1 NDSIISIS
9 KEEEK
14 ERPTIISGMKI
25 WKLKRENQES
35 FKYLNN
41 NKIAQG
47 TSEFFA
53 KEDFK
58 ENLEIEKNIIEENAM
73 HYTLSGDTFEKIDL
87 EVDYKVKEAYENLI
101 NYYKV
106 NNLLPSLAYY
116 DIDLVNISKD
126 YINSIL

>member
-1 NDSIISIS
+1 MNSEFVKIDITYNDSVISIA

-47 TSEFFA
+47 TSEYFA

-58 ENLEIEKNIIEENAM
+58 ENLEIEKKYN
-73 HYTLSGDTFEKIDL
+73 
-87 EVDYKVKEAYENLI
+87 
-101 NYYKV
+101 
-106 NNLLPSLAYY
+106 
-116 DIDLVNISKD
+116 
-126 YINSIL
+126 

>member
-1 NDSIISIS
+1 
-9 KEEEK
+9 
-14 ERPTIISGMKI
+14 
-25 WKLKRENQES
+25 
-35 FKYLNN
+35 
-41 NKIAQG
+41 
-47 TSEFFA
+47 
-53 KEDFK
+53 
-58 ENLEIEKNIIEENAM
+58 M

-126 YINSIL
+126 YINSILDVLDSIKK